1 MGLLETTMPEP
12 VPQRADYLWQNERS
26 PPGRDEEFWL
36 RAEAIVA
43 ANAKPGAMTPV
54 QERSPADVDFDEAL
68 SEMFPASDPAAKS
81 DAGQIQLRIS

>member
-1 MGLLETTMPEP
+1 MLETTMPEP

-43 ANAKPGAMTPV
+43 ANAKPGAVSPL
-54 QERSPADVDFDEAL
+54 QKRSPADADFVQVLAETL
-68 SEMFPASDPAAKS
+68 PASDPAATS
-81 DAGQIQLRIS
+81 DAGQVGSRVL